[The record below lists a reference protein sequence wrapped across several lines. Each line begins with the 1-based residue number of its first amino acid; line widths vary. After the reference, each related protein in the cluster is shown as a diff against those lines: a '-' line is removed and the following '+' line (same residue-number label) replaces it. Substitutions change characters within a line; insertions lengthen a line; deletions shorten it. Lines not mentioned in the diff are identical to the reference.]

1 MRYIKVLLLVILFF
15 LVMMFFVQNQ
25 SAFSQ
30 AVALKLDLLFLPP
43 VESAPLP
50 FYTLLI
56 ICFVLGALC
65 ILAMLMWDR
74 VSLSAKLTMAN
85 MRARSFEKDV
95 AKALKTNEALQKKL
109 DAAEAKAA
117 VITRHQREWDRH
129 QSIMDEALS
138 EGSFDKAKL
147 AKITAETI
155 KIRQEGERKAWGIVD
170 KTALDHTSS
179 DGSLSQRPVD
189 LSHLS
194 PDELLRL
201 TKEAFKTPDHE

>member
-1 MRYIKVLLLVILFF
+1 MAARFDWESIRAEYEVGASQSDLSKRYGVSRTAIQKRIRSEGWVQDISGTVNRMAEAKVAGV
-15 LVMMFFVQNQ
+15 
-25 SAFSQ
+25 
-30 AVALKLDLLFLPP
+30 VAGCNP
-43 VESAPLP
+43 
-50 FYTLLI
+50 
-56 ICFVLGALC
+56 
-65 ILAMLMWDR
+65 
-74 VSLSAKLTMAN
+74 
-85 MRARSFEKDV
+85 
-95 AKALKTNEALQKKL
+95 QKKAAAL
-109 DAAEAKAA
+109 ARAAEAKAA
-117 VITRHQREWDRH
+117 VITRPLREWDRH
-129 QSIMDEALS
+129 QALIDEALS
-138 EGSFDKAKL
+138 EGSFDTAKL